1 MIIHYY
7 LADIANDGDLYL
19 LGVSGNDSNEIL
31 DYLESQYKEV
41 IYLESKEKNKR
52 HRKHGSK
59 EIPYG
64 TIVTCKFY
72 CDRCQSLTRS
82 KKILKHDRR
91 FTTWQ

>member
-19 LGVSGNDSNEIL
+19 LGVSGSDSNEIL
-31 DYLESQYKEV
+31 DYLESQYREV

-59 EIPYG
+59 EIPCG

-72 CDRCQSLTRS
+72 CDRCQSLIRS
-82 KKILKHDRR
+82 KKILKQDRR
-91 FTTWQ
+91 YTLWQ

>member
-7 LADIANDGDLYL
+7 LSDIANDGNLYL

-31 DYLESQYKEV
+31 VYLESQYQEV
-41 IYLESKEKNKR
+41 IYLETKEKNKR
-52 HRKHGSK
+52 NRKYGSK
-59 EIPYG
+59 EIPCG

-72 CDRCQSLTRS
+72 CDRCQSLVRS

-91 FTTWQ
+91 FTEWQ

>member
-7 LADIANDGDLYL
+7 LSDIANDGNLYL

-31 DYLESQYKEV
+31 EYLESQYQDV
-41 IYLESKEKNKR
+41 IYLETKEKNKR
-52 HRKHGSK
+52 NRKYGSK
-59 EIPYG
+59 EIPCG

-72 CDRCQSLTRS
+72 CERCQSLVRS

-91 FTTWQ
+91 FTEWQ

>member
-19 LGVSGNDSNEIL
+19 LGVSGNDSIEIL
-31 DYLESQYKEV
+31 DYLEHEYREV
-41 IYLESKEKNKR
+41 IYLETKEKNKR
-52 HRKHGSK
+52 NRKYGSK
-59 EIPYG
+59 EIPCG

-72 CDRCQSLTRS
+72 CDRCQSLVRS

-91 FTTWQ
+91 FTGWQ

>member
-31 DYLESQYKEV
+31 DYLESQYREV
-41 IYLESKEKNKR
+41 IYLETKEKNKR
-52 HRKHGSK
+52 NRKYGSK
-59 EIPYG
+59 EIPCG

-72 CDRCQSLTRS
+72 CDRCQSLVRS

-91 FTTWQ
+91 FTEWQ

>member
-19 LGVSGNDSNEIL
+19 LGVSGSDNNEIL

-59 EIPYG
+59 EIPCG
-64 TIVTCKFY
+64 MIVTCKFY
-72 CDRCQSLTRS
+72 CDRCQSIVRS
-82 KKILKHDRR
+82 KKIVKHDRR
-91 FTTWQ
+91 FTLCQ

>member
-19 LGVSGNDSNEIL
+19 LGVSGSDSNEIL
-31 DYLESQYKEV
+31 DYLESQYREV

-59 EIPYG
+59 EIPCG

-72 CDRCQSLTRS
+72 CDRCQSLIRS
-82 KKILKHDRR
+82 KKILKQDRR
-91 FTTWQ
+91 FTLCQ

>member
-31 DYLESQYKEV
+31 DYLESQYREV
-41 IYLESKEKNKR
+41 IYLETKEKNKR
-52 HRKHGSK
+52 NRKYGSK
-59 EIPYG
+59 EIPCG

-72 CDRCQSLTRS
+72 CDRYQSLVRS

-91 FTTWQ
+91 FTEWQ

>member
-7 LADIANDGDLYL
+7 LSDIANDGNLYL

-31 DYLESQYKEV
+31 EYLESQYQEV
-41 IYLESKEKNKR
+41 IYLETKEKNKR
-52 HRKHGSK
+52 NRKYGSK
-59 EIPYG
+59 EIPCG

-72 CDRCQSLTRS
+72 CDRCQSLVRS

-91 FTTWQ
+91 FTEWQ

>member
-7 LADIANDGDLYL
+7 LADIASDGDLYL

-31 DYLESQYKEV
+31 DYLESQYREV
-41 IYLESKEKNKR
+41 IYLETKEKNKR
-52 HRKHGSK
+52 NRKYGSK
-59 EIPYG
+59 EIPCG

-72 CDRCQSLTRS
+72 CDRCQSLVRS

-91 FTTWQ
+91 FTEWQ